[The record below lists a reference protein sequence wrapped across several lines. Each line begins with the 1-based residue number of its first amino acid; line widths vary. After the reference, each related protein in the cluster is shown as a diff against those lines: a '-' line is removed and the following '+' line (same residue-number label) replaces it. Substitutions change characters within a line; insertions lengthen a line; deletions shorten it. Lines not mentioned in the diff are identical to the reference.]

1 MNNIEGSFWEEL
13 TARLKKYR
21 ARYGCT
27 QQDVAD
33 HLGVGKSTY
42 TQYEIGSRRIPVD
55 MLVRVAA
62 LYNVSMDEMLGNS
75 VRPDASTSIIHGNFT
90 KEQIQKI
97 QKYADLVSKD
107 EL

>member
-1 MNNIEGSFWEEL
+1 MMNIEESFWEEL

-21 ARYGCT
+21 ERYGYT
-27 QQDVAD
+27 QQFVAD

-62 LYNVSMDEMLGNS
+62 LYNVSMDEILGNS
-75 VRPDASTSIIHGNFT
+75 YRSEAPTNIIHGNFT

-97 QKYADLVSKD
+97 QKYADLVSND

>member
-1 MNNIEGSFWEEL
+1 MHNMEESFWDEL
-13 TARLKKYR
+13 CARLRKCR
-21 ARYGCT
+21 DRYGYT

-33 HLGVGKSTY
+33 HLEVGKSTY

-62 LYNVSMDEMLGNS
+62 LYNVSMDELLGNS
-75 VRPDASTSIIHGNFT
+75 VRPDTSTNIIHGNFT
-90 KEQIQKI
+90 KEQLQKI
-97 QKYADLVSKD
+97 QKYADLVSND

>member
-1 MNNIEGSFWEEL
+1 MNIEEFFWEEL

-21 ARYGCT
+21 ERYGYT
-27 QQDVAD
+27 QQFVAD

-75 VRPDASTSIIHGNFT
+75 VQPDTSTNIIHGNFT
-90 KEQIQKI
+90 KEQLQKI
-97 QKYADLVSKD
+97 QKYADLVGD
-107 EL
+107 DQL

>member
-1 MNNIEGSFWEEL
+1 MNNIEESFWGEL
-13 TARLKKYR
+13 CARLKKYR
-21 ARYGCT
+21 ERYGYT
-27 QQDVAD
+27 QQYVAD

-62 LYNVSMDEMLGNS
+62 LYNVSMDEILGNS
-75 VRPDASTSIIHGNFT
+75 VRPDTSTNIIHGNFT
-90 KEQIQKI
+90 KEQLQKI
-97 QKYADLVSKD
+97 QKYADLVGED